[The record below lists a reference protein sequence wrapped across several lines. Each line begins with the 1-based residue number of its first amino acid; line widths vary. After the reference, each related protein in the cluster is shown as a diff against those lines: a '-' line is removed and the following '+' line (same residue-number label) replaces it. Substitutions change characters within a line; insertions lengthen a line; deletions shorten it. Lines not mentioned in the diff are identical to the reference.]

1 MEKTIGNI
9 KKFLHIGSKSE
20 RKEKLEIIH
29 QLPEKAILNHQTI
42 STSVEI
48 NGEDVKRRYTVI
60 LYTAVHSFGYQSF
73 PPSESLMQFAKNLF
87 NLLSV

>member
-20 RKEKLEIIH
+20 KKEKLEIVN
-29 QLPEKAILNHQTI
+29 QLPEKAIVNHQTI

-48 NGEDVKRRYTVI
+48 NGEGLKRR
-60 LYTAVHSFGYQSF
+60 
-73 PPSESLMQFAKNLF
+73 
-87 NLLSV
+87 

>member
-20 RKEKLEIIH
+20 KKEKLEIVH
-29 QLPEKAILNHQTI
+29 QLPEKAIVNHQTI

-48 NGEDVKRRYTVI
+48 NGEDIKRRYIVYI
-60 LYTAVHSFGYQSF
+60 LYINWNYM
-73 PPSESLMQFAKNLF
+73 LLF
-87 NLLSV
+87 HTF

>member
-20 RKEKLEIIH
+20 KKEKLE
-29 QLPEKAILNHQTI
+29 PEKAIVNHQTI

-48 NGEDVKRRYTVI
+48 NGEGLKRR
-60 LYTAVHSFGYQSF
+60 
-73 PPSESLMQFAKNLF
+73 
-87 NLLSV
+87 